1 MYVLL
6 GKPITVNPLP
16 MKMEIVARYVDL
28 SVLVNEVPKVNLKT
42 FDIYFSSWRF
52 IVELSIYLL
61 LLADKLAWFLDYNPV
76 SFLIFRMII
85 LHHELNSKSVII
97 RWKQFHPCCVQ
108 MFSLI
113 PHESNIR
120 MCVVEFMNMNCC
132 NSDGFINGW
141 SAVISMLI
149 LISF

>member
-1 MYVLL
+1 
-6 GKPITVNPLP
+6 

-52 IVELSIYLL
+52 IVEQSIYLL

-85 LHHELNSKSVII
+85 LHHALNSKSVII
-97 RWKQFHPCCVQ
+97 RWKQFHPCLQ

-113 PHESNIR
+113 PHESYIR
-120 MCVVEFMNMNCC
+120 MRVVEFMNMNCC
-132 NSDGFINGW
+132 NSDGFINWW